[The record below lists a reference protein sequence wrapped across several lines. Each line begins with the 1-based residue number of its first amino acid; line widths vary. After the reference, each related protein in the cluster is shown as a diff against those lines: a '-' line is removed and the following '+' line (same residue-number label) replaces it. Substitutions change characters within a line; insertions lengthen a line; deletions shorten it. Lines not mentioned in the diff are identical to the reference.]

1 MNAGVCGDF
10 SWAAMMFVGSS
21 AAELL
26 VYLFG
31 CRFSAMSGMMK
42 VLVVSFGVDASIS
55 NMI

>member
-1 MNAGVCGDF
+1 MLEFVDDF

-21 AAELL
+21 EAELL

-31 CRFSAMSGMMK
+31 CRFSAMSGMME
-42 VLVVSFGVDASIS
+42 VLGVDASIC